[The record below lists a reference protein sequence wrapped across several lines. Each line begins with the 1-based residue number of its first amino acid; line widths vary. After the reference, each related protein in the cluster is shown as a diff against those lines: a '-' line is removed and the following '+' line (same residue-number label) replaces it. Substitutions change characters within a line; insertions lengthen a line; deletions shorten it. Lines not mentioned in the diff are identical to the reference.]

1 MTEDAEYTFPSM
13 LEEHLWAGQP
23 LVSPDFKQRGY
34 MEEGGKVVSLRDMF
48 NNSSKVLENM
58 KEAGKGAC

>member
-1 MTEDAEYTFPSM
+1 
-13 LEEHLWAGQP
+13 
-23 LVSPDFKQRGY
+23 